1 MPMIYVGPVGWT
13 ILGAAGEP
21 ESSFSWDCWKPI
33 VHCTS
38 GAPSSSILLR
48 DIVLDP
54 RVKKVTVTPS
64 AASKLPDIRIQN
76 IWDEHFKIDF
86 VMLPSNQ
93 LAAHAVQ
100 IT

>member
-1 MPMIYVGPVGWT
+1 M
-13 ILGAAGEP
+13 LGASIHEDIMYTL
-21 ESSFSWDCWKPI
+21 DCWKPV

-38 GAPSSSILLR
+38 AAPSSGILLR
-48 DIVLDP
+48 DIVLDS

-64 AASKLPDIRIQN
+64 AASNLPDIRIQN

-100 IT
+100 IE